1 MCYER
6 QGGLVIGHRRHVGEV
21 PFFAPETCQRGAS
34 RWTPVADA
42 ATGGAALSW
51 AAMILTALLS
61 LGFPK
66 PPDYSVLSRRL
77 ASLKSD
83 EVRVRAVLAMASLR
97 ETTTWHG
104 SSSSP

>member
-1 MCYER
+1 
-6 QGGLVIGHRRHVGEV
+6 
-21 PFFAPETCQRGAS
+21 
-34 RWTPVADA
+34 
-42 ATGGAALSW
+42 
-51 AAMILTALLS
+51 MILTALLP

-77 ASLKSD
+77 TSLKSD

>member
-1 MCYER
+1 MKDP
-6 QGGLVIGHRRHVGEV
+6 GLPYFYDRSVISPLNLPTRRAAASPVAENSARYTYSPEDHRR
-21 PFFAPETCQRGAS
+21 
-34 RWTPVADA
+34 
-42 ATGGAALSW
+42 

-83 EVRVRAVLAMASLR
+83 EVRVRAVLAMDSLR
-97 ETTTWHG
+97 ETTAWQG

>member
-1 MCYER
+1 
-6 QGGLVIGHRRHVGEV
+6 
-21 PFFAPETCQRGAS
+21 
-34 RWTPVADA
+34 
-42 ATGGAALSW
+42 
-51 AAMILTALLS
+51 MILAALLS